1 MAGRRPRWGLRLL
14 ALLGMYL
21 YLALLINIAR
31 YLGLSAVLGT
41 ILLTGAAIAGIYIQ
55 RVRER
60 AAIERELAARRLA
73 AARDRV
79 LRSVDIVM
87 DPSLTEDERLL
98 IIDEF
103 IPEFRAQGVPDPRY
117 GSLNDRFV
125 VVNDLLPKFRLVLER
140 VRKAALTVYGSDI
153 KRMGL
158 LDGVANDVILPRETW
173 EIAQLLLRQTFLIQ
187 RQLDARRGVALTTEL
202 KAVLAPQEAALLRSF
217 EATLHRVSIVE
228 EYARRVQEAD
238 AALRAQALLGDN
250 DRYRALLAQTDDVE
264 GMRYLSRQSLAVSDV
279 LAKSVREA
287 VETGQTLT
295 LPLGSRYDY

>member
-1 MAGRRPRWGLRLL
+1 
-14 ALLGMYL
+14 MYL